1 MRYLLTTL
9 VFVCS
14 MLSLSAQSSYVCT
27 KNTYRYVQPTHTGA
41 DYDTVAVGVL
51 AHAET
56 KQILSGLYDFEI
68 INPDALQGHE
78 LIAMSASNTENAA
91 KNAVKEAIARHWD
104 LSTLADCE
112 VNDPDCHNM
121 DWVELPLT
129 TAMNGQSI
137 AGKDAAVGQS
147 VSGVAHLQ
155 IAIHQNGDRQVIP
168 VEYQYFK
175 KVVKTREA
183 AGAGSLA
190 QERVQ
195 VEVICNFEE
204 RGFLIGH
211 VQLALKRYNYYTGP
225 VNGYWTTYTEQA
237 LINFQKERFLPVGEL
252 DRMTLEQLGLDF
264 DTLAQSG
271 K

>member
-1 MRYLLTTL
+1 MKYLLTTL
-9 VFVCS
+9 TLVFFL
-14 MLSLSAQSSYVCT
+14 LSLSAQSAYVCT
-27 KNTYRYVQPTHTGA
+27 KNTYRYVRPTDASA

-56 KQILSGLYDFEI
+56 KQLLSGLYDFEI

-78 LIAMSASNTENAA
+78 LIAMSANNAENAA

-104 LSTLADCE
+104 LSTLKDCDL
-112 VNDPDCHNM
+112 NDPDCHNM

-129 TAMNGQSI
+129 ASRSGGGI
-137 AGKDAAVGQS
+137 AGKDATVARS
-147 VSGVAHLQ
+147 VSGVAQLQ
-155 IAIHQNGDRQVIP
+155 IAIHQNGQREVIP

-175 KVVKTREA
+175 KVVKTREGA
-183 AGAGSLA
+183 AAEALA

-195 VEVICNFEE
+195 VEVICDYEE

-225 VNGYWTTYTEQA
+225 INGYWTTYTEQA
-237 LINFQKERFLPVGEL
+237 LESFQKERFLPVGEL

-264 DTLAQSG
+264 DTLAQRG